1 MKKLLK
7 LSLALT
13 MVLFLSACS
22 AVAAENKAD
31 YSDRTLTGKITSING
46 NTLTLQIGKLK
57 QDDSAMDGQMDQFG
71 QGVMASDGQL
81 PTDGEMPEMGQFPM
95 MEEGQMP
102 DFENGEMPQLAQGQF
117 PTDGEMP
124 QSGSGFPPF
133 GQGQMNENDGE
144 TSQFPEGDTAQGN
157 FPQMNGM
164 GPKMGRRGD
173 MSQMPQSDGT
183 APSFEQGELPEMG
196 DGQMPDMGQFP
207 TTEEGQI
214 PDFENGEMPQFGQGQ
229 FSADGQMS
237 QMNEGQMPMMG
248 MGQGMNGQMSGSY
261 TFKEGNETVTI
272 DIGNVS
278 VSLADGTTG
287 SASDLKV
294 GDVVSIIVDQNN
306 EVASVK
312 VFTVNNEEE

>member
-117 PTDGEMP
+117 PT
-124 QSGSGFPPF
+124 
-133 GQGQMNENDGE
+133 DGE